1 MIQHIIP
8 VYFLRDGIQARIE
21 MVQGDSG
28 REVLFSAQDIVLSS
42 DMSAKI
48 YIEKPSGLSSY
59 RNAEIRDNS
68 VSVKATTQMLAET
81 GTCLGQI
88 QIYRETEK
96 VTSFLFRLE
105 IKKSIVNASGI
116 ESKDEFTILEQT
128 IQEALTAIKDA
139 TDAKNAAADAAKK
152 ALQAAA
158 TADAST
164 SNADLKALEAQR
176 AAEDATAA
184 AGRADTAAGNAAKE
198 ARKATTAASNANI
211 VYEKLK
217 DISAEQ
223 INDDITGI
231 KTALAKTIIAEG

>member
-28 REVLFSAQDIVLSS
+28 REVLFSAQDIVITS

-48 YIEKPSGLSSY
+48 YVEKPSGLSSY

-68 VSVKATTQMLAET
+68 VSVKVTTQMLAET

-105 IKKSIVNASGI
+105 VKKSIVNASGI

-128 IQEALTAIKDA
+128 IQEAIAAIKDA

-176 AAEDATAA
+176 AADDAAAA
-184 AGRADTAAGNAAKE
+184 AGRADTAAGKATTE
-198 ARKATTAASNANI
+198 AEKATTAASNANT

-217 DISAEQ
+217 DISVEQ
-223 INDDITGI
+223 INDDISSI
-231 KTALAKTIIAEG
+231 KSTLNKTIIVEG

>member
-28 REVLFSAQDIVLSS
+28 REILFSAHDIVLTS

-48 YIEKPSGLSSY
+48 YIEKPSGLASY
-59 RNAEIRDNS
+59 RNAEIRDNC
-68 VSVKATTQMLAET
+68 VSVKTTTQMIAET

-96 VTSFLFRLE
+96 VTSFIFRIE
-105 IKKSIVNASGI
+105 VKKSIVNTSGI

-128 IQEALTAIKDA
+128 IQDAIAAIKEA
-139 TDAKNAAADAAKK
+139 TNAKNEAADAAKK
-152 ALQAAA
+152 ALQAAT
-158 TADAST
+158 TADT
-164 SNADLKALEAQR
+164 SSYNADLKTLEAQR

-184 AGRADTAAGNAAKE
+184 AGKADTAAGKATAE
-198 ARKATTAASNANI
+198 AEKATTAATNANT

-217 DISAEQ
+217 DISVEQ
-223 INDDITGI
+223 ISDDITNI
-231 KTALAKTIIAEG
+231 KTALSKTIIVEG